1 MSRIS
6 VPTDFERRR
15 ASAAERLA
23 AITDPDALV
32 ALLRGRHEGDTVTLV
47 AARDA
52 LTKLGEATLR
62 RAEHYFATEVYDV
75 ACEVALVLIDIGQPA
90 VETLLQIVRASEA
103 EEARRWACR
112 ALGAIGDE
120 RAVPVLFDALGDSSP
135 IVRAAAAEAFRN
147 FAHDAAFARLR
158 ALLRDVEVV
167 RCAVAKTLAWHSV
180 PSRDLEE
187 QILRALAAGPF
198 DRSLAARR
206 LPPAAKP
213 LLVRIARSGDA
224 AARARSL
231 EALGYRLEDDDV
243 LMEATGSPDSAVRRA
258 AVTALAR
265 LHATDDG
272 EELALSDDEWRAL
285 RKIDEAPRPSA
296 LFAPV
301 TLPLR
306 TGDVV
311 RLTDEEEGRW
321 SGRWFEVI
329 VTGEDFIG
337 VRGFE
342 HDEFGA
348 IAIDDLLAHGRRHP
362 DARRLKADAAEWR
375 RTIASRGS

>member
-1 MSRIS
+1 MA
-6 VPTDFERRR
+6 FERRCAD
-15 ASAAERLA
+15 ASERLA
-23 AITDPDALV
+23 SIADPDELV
-32 ALLRGRHEGDTVTLV
+32 ALLRGLDELDTATTV

-62 RAEHYFATEVYDV
+62 RAEHYLATEVYDV
-75 ACEVALVLIDIGQPA
+75 ACEVALVLSAIGQPA
-90 VETLLQIVRASEA
+90 VETLLQIVRVSGS

-112 ALGAIGDE
+112 VLGVVGDE
-120 RAVPVLFDALGDSSP
+120 RAVPALFHALDDSSP
-135 IVRAAAAEAFRN
+135 IVRAAAAEAFQQ
-147 FAHDAAFARLR
+147 FPQEAAFARLR

-167 RCAVAKTLAWHSV
+167 RCAAAKTLRRHSV
-180 PSRDLEE
+180 FAVDLEE
-187 QILRALAAGPF
+187 QVLRALAAGPL

-224 AARARSL
+224 AARVRSL
-231 EALGYRLEDDDV
+231 EALGHRREDDDV
-243 LMEATGSPDSAVRRA
+243 LMESTASPDSAVRRA
-258 AVTALAR
+258 AVTALAQI
-265 LHATDDG
+265 HATDG
-272 EELALSDDEWRAL
+272 TEELALSDDDWRAL
-285 RKIDEAPRPSA
+285 RRVDEAPRPSA

-311 RLTDEEEGRW
+311 RLADDEAGRW
-321 SGRWFEVI
+321 SGRWSEVI
-329 VTGEDFIG
+329 LIGEDFIG
-337 VRGFE
+337 VRGLE
-342 HDEFGA
+342 HDEFDA

-375 RTIASRGS
+375 RTLASRGY